1 MVRSGQVTVNTTGG
15 VTSGLA
21 GGPAAEALLLSR
33 KTGMWAANV
42 FKIFE
47 VGSMSKKCL
56 MSLLQCEI
64 F

>member
-33 KTGMWAANV
+33 KLGCGRLMFLKYLKWAV
-42 FKIFE
+42 
-47 VGSMSKKCL
+47 C
-56 MSLLQCEI
+56 Q
-64 F
+64 

>member
-1 MVRSGQVTVNTTGG
+1 MTVNTTGG

-21 GGPAAEALLLSR
+21 GGPVAEALLLSR

-47 VGSMSKKCL
+47 VGSMSMKCL
-56 MSLLQCEI
+56 MSLILTM
-64 F
+64 